1 MTGFIQPHSQT
12 SEFSDNIECAP
23 HDSGR
28 PRTLDFLSRGS
39 FQLSGDTGSGD
50 ATNSLA
56 VFSDPISFHGG
67 EQSQAI
73 NRPWEI
79 LLDNSSMPFSPMRRS
94 VMPTPSGRD
103 IQDTGME
110 NTCPF
115 AQQITSIPADVPPPQ
130 SPHHDD
136 FPLSDLDLDIDF
148 SMYLN
153 SPHRPSTASSSIRT
167 GRNPGRSVERI
178 SISPFRLTDHDD
190 KYGENREFIPVSR
203 DTAANNQ
210 ALDPVTEEDSE
221 AELIVS
227 LLLLL
232 KSLVFPHFNTVSQ
245 KYEYGKSILSDLFC
259 SRFCEWVCL
268 DVEELL
274 DLYLEESL
282 RSIRKRRTAMVQSS
296 LPLGCNLNRNERS
309 QGFECLDG
317 PQRLSDFIEATVA
330 TKMRTT
336 FFRYCSTLMGQ
347 IVFKVKQGPSNSV
360 GEEGVD
366 SNHLITISFMPRS
379 VERTPGIRV
388 RVSRMIG
395 GPAIS
400 PQIDTFNIVPDDS
413 AIIQCVRK
421 NDLRGIQTL
430 FDHGAASARDVD
442 PRGISLLHVSTAHR
456 YEQLMSLLIYLQYA
470 MYSGCSDVFR
480 LLIQGGAS
488 TNECDDYRERTTD
501 IITVVWK
508 EFMSANMR
516 EGNLMALS
524 MEKVKNFE
532 ECVAITQLALDNN
545 CTIDSAIHWVIC
557 ASPLFMLVGSD
568 MADID
573 TSVLVDAIGYLV
585 SIGWD
590 LEEKNRLGQTP
601 LLYAAAVCGPQVA
614 RCLRALVEKG
624 ALLHARDEMG
634 RGPLLS
640 ALGPPPSISNW
651 IDLTY
656 IWLVGVPHYDNNW
669 TLCDGFRTEDRRH
682 VRDYCDTES
691 MLEPLEAHTFS
702 HMSRS
707 TPSLDGIENSQPVR
721 DQQSN
726 FTAEQLMQI
735 DSSISDVDN
744 NASSCSEESFSNP
757 EDDDYVY
764 CFNDEGD
771 GVWIR
776 NPSHVLK
783 DRVRIKLKIL
793 LEAGCDPN
801 DFDNDGQS
809 TNDYAR
815 RGLWSQWL
823 WALEKTGYVFD
834 EEQNRWVKRVD
845 SV

>member
-1 MTGFIQPHSQT
+1 MTGFLQPHSQT
-12 SEFSDNIECAP
+12 SEFSDNIQCAP

-39 FQLSGDTGSGD
+39 FQLSGDTVSGD
-50 ATNSLA
+50 ASNSLA
-56 VFSDPISFHGG
+56 VYSDPISFHGG

-73 NRPWEI
+73 NGPWET
-79 LLDNSSMPFSPMRRS
+79 LLHNSSMPFSPMRRS
-94 VMPTPSGRD
+94 IMPTPSGRD

-153 SPHRPSTASSSIRT
+153 SPHRPSTASSSICT

-203 DTAANNQ
+203 FVAATDQ

-232 KSLVFPHFNTVSQ
+232 KSLVFPHFNTLSQ
-245 KYEYGKSILSDLFC
+245 KYEYGKSVLSDLFC
-259 SRFCEWVCL
+259 SDWCEWVCL

-274 DLYLEESL
+274 DFYLEESL
-282 RSIRKRRTAMVQSS
+282 RTIRKRRTARVQSS
-296 LPLGCNLNRNERS
+296 LPLGCNLNRNERR
-309 QGFECLDG
+309 QGFECLDR
-317 PQRLSDFIEATVA
+317 PQRLSNFIEATVA
-330 TKMRTT
+330 TKKRTT
-336 FFRYCSTLMGQ
+336 FFRYYSTLMGL
-347 IVFKVKQGPSNSV
+347 IVFKVKQGPSNPI
-360 GEEGVD
+360 GQERVD
-366 SNHLITISFMPRS
+366 SNHLITISFMPRAM
-379 VERTPGIRV
+379 ERTPGIRV
-388 RVSRMIG
+388 RISRMIG
-395 GPAIS
+395 GPPIS
-400 PQIDTFNIVPDDS
+400 PQIDTFNVVPDDS
-413 AIIQCVRK
+413 AIIQCVRR

-442 PRGISLLHVSTAHR
+442 SRRISLLHVSTAHR
-456 YEQLMSLLIYLQYA
+456 YEQFMSLLIDLQYA
-470 MYSGCSDVFR
+470 MYTGCSDVFR

-488 TNECDDYRERTTD
+488 TNECDDYGERTTD

-508 EFMSANMR
+508 KFVDTHS
-516 EGNLMALS
+516 GLTGDLMALS
-524 MEKVKNFE
+524 VEKLRNFE
-532 ECVAITQLALDNN
+532 ECV
-545 CTIDSAIHWVIC
+545 
-557 ASPLFMLVGSD
+557 
-568 MADID
+568 
-573 TSVLVDAIGYLV
+573 AIGYLV

-590 LEEKNRLGQTP
+590 LEEKNRYGQTP
-601 LLYAAAVCGPQVA
+601 LLYAAAACGPQVV

-634 RGPLLS
+634 RGLLLS
-640 ALGPPPSISNW
+640 ALGPPRGFSNW
-651 IDLTY
+651 ID
-656 IWLVGVPHYDNNW
+656 IWLFGGNDCDNNW
-669 TLCDGFRTEDRRH
+669 WLSEIFRTEDRRS

-691 MLEPLEAHTFS
+691 ILDPLEVHTLS
-702 HMSRS
+702 HMSRFA
-707 TPSLDGIENSQPVR
+707 PSLNGIESSQPVR
-721 DQQSN
+721 DQQFN

-735 DSSISDVDN
+735 DSSISDVH
-744 NASSCSEESFSNP
+744 SKNP

-764 CFNDEGD
+764 CFSEERE

-801 DFDNDGQS
+801 DSDNDGQS